1 MPKRGEPSFVVPAVK
16 VSRMLT
22 RVAAQARHT
31 SAAGHRDAGPTVIW
45 AAPQRLRARTRR
57 RDRRSRGI
65 RGPLAPAAVPI
76 SRSRALH
83 FDEQVLSAW
92 DLLAAAHPEL
102 QFIDIAVSDVPEPDE
117 PALSVFDPADAG
129 IPARITVYRWALE
142 LRADGQAQLRA
153 LIRDVMAEQAAAFL
167 GQDPRVLDAGYP
179 RV

>member
-1 MPKRGEPSFVVPAVK
+1 
-16 VSRMLT
+16 MLT
-22 RVAAQARHT
+22 RTAPPARH
-31 SAAGHRDAGPTVIW
+31 SAAGTHRDSGPTVIW
-45 AAPQRLRARTRR
+45 SAPQRLQTRTRR

-65 RGPLAPAAVPI
+65 RGPIAPKAVPI
-76 SRSRALH
+76 SRSRALR

-102 QFIDIAVSDVPEPDE
+102 QFIDIAVSDVPEPDQ

-142 LRADGQAQLRA
+142 LRAAGETQLRA
-153 LIRDVMAEQAAAFL
+153 LIKDVMAEQTAAFL
-167 GQDPRVLDAGYP
+167 GKDPGVLDAGYP